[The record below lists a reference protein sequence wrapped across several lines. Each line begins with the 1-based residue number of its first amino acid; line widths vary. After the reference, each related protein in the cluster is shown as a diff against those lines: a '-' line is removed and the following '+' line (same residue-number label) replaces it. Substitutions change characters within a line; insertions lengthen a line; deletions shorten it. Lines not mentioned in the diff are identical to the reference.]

1 MDFLS
6 INYFINNFVISFM
19 DRETIDL
26 YIRYE
31 TLSDTDIQ
39 NMGIQELFD
48 HRHGLLQLQ
57 NKLEALLNKKKA
69 S

>member
-1 MDFLS
+1 
-6 INYFINNFVISFM
+6 M

-39 NMGIQELFD
+39 SMGIQELFD
-48 HRHGLLQLQ
+48 LRHEMLELMNKLGGLLK
-57 NKLEALLNKKKA
+57 N
-69 S
+69 

>member
-1 MDFLS
+1 
-6 INYFINNFVISFM
+6 M
-19 DRETIDL
+19 DRETINL

-31 TLSDTDIQ
+31 TLSDMDIQ

-57 NKLEALLNKKKA
+57 NKLETLLIKEKA

>member
-1 MDFLS
+1 MK
-6 INYFINNFVISFM
+6 NFVISFM
-19 DRETIDL
+19 DRETINL

-39 NMGIQELFD
+39 SMSIQELFD

-57 NKLEALLNKKKA
+57 NKLEAMLNKEKA

>member
-1 MDFLS
+1 
-6 INYFINNFVISFM
+6 M

-57 NKLEALLNKKKA
+57 NKLEALLNRKKA

>member
-1 MDFLS
+1 
-6 INYFINNFVISFM
+6 M

-39 NMGIQELFD
+39 SMGIQELFD

-57 NKLEALLNKKKA
+57 NKLEALLIKGK
-69 S
+69 SW